1 MALKLMSHI
10 RRAVEP
16 SKNNVLYVYGVL

>member
-16 SKNNVLYVYGVL
+16 